1 MKKRK
6 AKPRNPQLRLL
17 LGNEVIADNFAGGG
31 GASTGIHW
39 ATGRHPDI
47 AINHDAEA
55 IAMHAAN
62 HPSTKHYVT
71 NIWDV
76 DPIEATGGRPVALAW
91 FSPDCRHHSKSKG
104 GKPRDTKIRGLA
116 WTAVRWAA
124 AVKPRVIAL
133 ENVEEFADWGPLI
146 KVHVPRCPGERKG
159 KKCAKTCQFNK
170 PCPLR
175 KGKTFRAFVNK
186 LRRHGYHVEHRMLR
200 ACDYGA
206 PTTRRRLFLIARRDS
221 VAITWPEPTHGP
233 GRAKPH
239 RTAAE
244 IIDWTIP
251 VPSIFDRA
259 KPHVDATCRR
269 VARGVRKFVL
279 GTAKPFLMPYYGER
293 REGEKS
299 RASSLDEPVKTLST
313 ANRMALCAPYMV
325 KLRGTSDAHI
335 EASAKPMAQPIDVVS
350 AGGEYHA
357 LVVPYLVHRSNGERP
372 GQAPRIYDAQEPLR
386 TVVSQGQK
394 QALCLAFLAKHYGGH
409 EGSGAGLDGP
419 IHTVTTVDHHALV
432 TAEAATA
439 TELTPA
445 MIERGRQVAAFLV
458 RYNGTGDAEP
468 LDRPLG
474 VLTTRDRYGLVTVEL
489 AGDTYAIVD
498 ICMRML
504 SPAELFAAQGF
515 PPDYQ
520 VAPVGPSGKPLTR
533 TAQVRMCGNSVCPP
547 MAAAIVR
554 SQQIGAAA

>member
-104 GKPRDTKIRGLA
+104 GKPRDAKVRGLA

-206 PTTRRRLFLIARRDS
+206 PTTRRRPARAR
-221 VAITWPEPTHGP
+221 
-233 GRAKPH
+233 
-239 RTAAE
+239 
-244 IIDWTIP
+244 P
-251 VPSIFDRA
+251 VSHPR
-259 KPHVDATCRR
+259 PCRR
-269 VARGVRKFVL
+269 
-279 GTAKPFLMPYYGER
+279 
-293 REGEKS
+293 
-299 RASSLDEPVKTLST
+299 
-313 ANRMALCAPYMV
+313 
-325 KLRGTSDAHI
+325 
-335 EASAKPMAQPIDVVS
+335 
-350 AGGEYHA
+350 
-357 LVVPYLVHRSNGERP
+357 RSGRP
-372 GQAPRIYDAQEPLR
+372 A
-386 TVVSQGQK
+386 
-394 QALCLAFLAKHYGGH
+394 
-409 EGSGAGLDGP
+409 
-419 IHTVTTVDHHALV
+419 
-432 TAEAATA
+432 
-439 TELTPA
+439 
-445 MIERGRQVAAFLV
+445 
-458 RYNGTGDAEP
+458 
-468 LDRPLG
+468 
-474 VLTTRDRYGLVTVEL
+474 
-489 AGDTYAIVD
+489 
-498 ICMRML
+498 
-504 SPAELFAAQGF
+504 
-515 PPDYQ
+515 
-520 VAPVGPSGKPLTR
+520 
-533 TAQVRMCGNSVCPP
+533 
-547 MAAAIVR
+547 
-554 SQQIGAAA
+554 